1 MLDPVSSVIANRS
14 GPLAQSASSLR
25 ERIKDGKESAVTQR
39 PDVQRAKESDKVSVS
54 FNLNDLQG
62 LSQSVSVVQAQVREQ
77 LEVRFGIRK
86 ANEEEAESKTDEF
99 QPPENASVNDILDF
113 YSPQNTAERIVGFAT
128 SFFDVYAAN
137 HSKST
142 DEENING
149 FSNLIGNA
157 IQKGFKEAEKIL
169 GDFEKLENIG
179 KNIKETYNHVM
190 KGLEEFRLEHFNDL
204 GLQPQKPEIVSE

>member
-25 ERIKDGKESAVTQR
+25 ERIKDSKESSVTQK
-39 PDVQRAKESDKVSVS
+39 PDVQKANESDRVSVS
-54 FNLNDLQG
+54 FNLSDLQG
-62 LSQSVSVVQAQVREQ
+62 LSQSVSVMQAQVREQ

-86 ANEEEAESKTDEF
+86 ANEETEGKTDEF
-99 QPPENASVNDILDF
+99 QPPENASANDILDF

-137 HSKST
+137 HSEST

-157 IQKGFKEAEKIL
+157 IKKGFEEAEKIL
-169 GDFEKLENIG
+169 GDFEELENIG
-179 KNIKETYNHVM
+179 ENIKETYNLVM
-190 KGLEEFRLEHFNDL
+190 KGLKEFRLEHFNDL
-204 GLQPQKPEIVSE
+204 GLQPEKPEIVSE